1 MKRILIL
8 GVISGA
14 IMLATTGCGSIKS
27 KDAYQ
32 KSKLSGFVADQ
43 TQLIIEEN
51 NVKMN
56 KGDGGIGKMVE
67 ETKVKVAALDGD
79 LSKTKAE
86 IDILEAKLAAVEA
99 LEKESKAEFERSNV
113 TTIFFALNSSQLITD
128 EMQELYRWKVG
139 ADRSATSYDFDI
151 VIYASADKT
160 GSNATNVKLRERRA
174 KAVSNFMVN
183 SLGVPAAK
191 IQIVTTQPAYTGT
204 NNLDRRVV
212 VGVVVK

>member
-1 MKRILIL
+1 MKRIVFI
-8 GVISGA
+8 GA
-14 IMLATTGCGSIKS
+14 VLVSVMAGTTGCGISS
-27 KDAYQ
+27 KEAYQ

-43 TQLIIEEN
+43 TQLMIEEN

-67 ETKVKVAALDGD
+67 ETKVKVAAIDAD
-79 LSKTKAE
+79 LAQSKAE
-86 IDILEAKLAAVEA
+86 IDALEAKLAAVEA

-113 TTIFFALNSSQLITD
+113 TTVFFALNSSQLTTD
-128 EMQELYRWKVG
+128 GMQELYRLKVG
-139 ADRSATSYDFDI
+139 ADRSASAYDFNI
-151 VIYASADKT
+151 VVYASADKS
-160 GSNATNVKLRERRA
+160 GSDATNAKLRERRA
-174 KAVSNFMVN
+174 NAVKNFLVN
-183 SLGVPAAK
+183 SLNVPAAK

>member
-1 MKRILIL
+1 MKRIVFI
-8 GVISGA
+8 GA
-14 IMLATTGCGSIKS
+14 VLVSVMAGTTGCGISS
-27 KDAYQ
+27 KEAYQ

-43 TQLIIEEN
+43 TQLMIEEN

-67 ETKVKVAALDGD
+67 ETKVKVAAIDAD
-79 LSKTKAE
+79 LAQSKAE
-86 IDILEAKLAAVEA
+86 IDALEAKLAAVEA

-113 TTIFFALNSSQLITD
+113 TTVFFALNSSQLTTD
-128 EMQELYRWKVG
+128 GMQELYRWKVG
-139 ADRSATSYDFDI
+139 AGRSATAYDFNI
-151 VIYASADKT
+151 VVYASADKS
-160 GSNATNVKLRERRA
+160 GSDATNAKLRERRA
-174 KAVSNFMVN
+174 NAVKNFLVN
-183 SLGVPAAK
+183 SLNVPAAK